1 MVPQQA
7 APGQIAAKM
16 LSWDTKHPLSC
27 PSGFWH
33 SLTSSRVKFR
43 RLTAHSTNGTWQ
55 DLLYSANIWVIQSS
69 HIFTPKIAQPKI
81 HLEACNPIATPAP
94 SPWCLPPALGTP
106 FSPAI
111 FGRFWQLILRGRPHI
126 PWRSLGWSEAHWSS
140 VATDPSL
147 RSLRPHDSSHDCNRR

>member
-55 DLLYSANIWVIQSS
+55 DLLYSAIWVIQSS
-69 HIFTPKIAQPKI
+69 HITPKIAQPKI
-81 HLEACNPIATPAP
+81 HPGVLQSHRDTP
-94 SPWCLPPALGTP
+94 SPWCLPALGTP

-111 FGRFWQLILRGRPHI
+111 FGGFCSCWEVGPISLDEASDLRLTEALWPQTHRSGRSGRSARATRGATI
-126 PWRSLGWSEAHWSS
+126 PPPL
-140 VATDPSL
+140 
-147 RSLRPHDSSHDCNRR
+147 